1 MGAILPQN
9 RLTRRNVSR
18 AVDGD
23 RLSPVTTTETDRAW
37 AIFTARTILGV
48 VFFIAGVHKV
58 FNWGPLEHAR
68 RLFVVPY
75 ADTFLPE
82 WALWATGTAVPI
94 LELVTGALV
103 LIGFWTRPSLYVL
116 GAILVLVSF
125 GHLLVQPSTSINPY
139 ILPRSALLL
148 IVLVMPAYL
157 DRFSLDGLLARRS
170 SR

>member
-1 MGAILPQN
+1 V
-9 RLTRRNVSR
+9 TS
-18 AVDGD
+18 VDRD
-23 RLSPVTTTETDRAW
+23 RSW

-48 VFFIAGVHKV
+48 VFFVAGLHKV

-75 ADTFLPE
+75 ADTFLPA
-82 WALWATGTAVPI
+82 WSLWATGTAVPL
-94 LELVTGALV
+94 LELVTGGLV
-103 LIGFWTRPSLYVL
+103 LIGLWTRPALFVL

-148 IVLVMPAYL
+148 IVLVMPAHL
-157 DRFSLDGLLARRS
+157 DRFSIDGLLARRS
-170 SR
+170 GR